1 MRYERQDTSTP
12 IELATNV
19 AEEKCKKK
27 VHVKHLFYKVPLT
40 TQPLRSIECTS
51 IRDEECKHILKDVSL
66 TVKCGQMLA
75 ILGGSGSGKTT
86 LLDVIA
92 NRHEGGFVEG
102 EVLINNKMRNKE
114 MMKDISAYVRQDD
127 YLLPNLT
134 VRETL
139 LFVAELKL
147 PSSYSRQKKLDRV
160 TSVLSELG
168 LRHVCNSKV
177 GGEEVRGCSGGER
190 RRVSI
195 GVQML
200 MDPHILFLDEPTS
213 GLDSFTAHHLIVTMS
228 ELAKSGRTVILTIHQ
243 PRSDI
248 FELFDL
254 MTILSDGHVVYAGQ
268 AKAMLDYFTL
278 IGYPCPPLTN
288 PCDFY
293 IDLTTIDHRHK
304 ENEAV
309 SRERMNKLLRLFQE
323 ATTDVPSG
331 MYTSAKISLGSSVES
346 ESDSNSRH
354 SQISQ
359 SLTDGDSGLGIT
371 FDEPP
376 KGSDSKSL
384 VRQFRILIVRAFKNE
399 LKGYSSLLIQAI
411 EALFMSIMIG
421 CIFINLGFDQISV
434 RDRVGLFFIMG
445 GLYPFIVI
453 LDTIAKFNAEREIF
467 YREMEDGLYTTGPY
481 FFSKVLS
488 TLPFHTAFLVLYT
501 VPMYWLAGLQPT
513 IGKFLGNCLYTYMA
527 VYSSRCM
534 AMAISAAVTNFQA
547 AAFVANLLFTVF
559 LLSSGFIINLESLW
573 LGVRWLKWTSY
584 LKWSFQALNQIEFHG
599 LRFSCNASMVQ
610 MYGECPIANGTVALK
625 SYDLDKESLPECFS
639 ALLGIIVL
647 FLVLSFVFLKFVN
660 QKPKK

>member
-1 MRYERQDTSTP
+1 MHNVRQDGCTTVDSLD
-12 IELATNV
+12 IAL
-19 AEEKCKKK
+19 EEKSKKT
-27 VHVKHLFYKVPLT
+27 VAVRHLFYKVPSSQQT
-40 TQPLRSIECTS
+40 LRSIECS
-51 IRDEECKHILKDVSL
+51 NLREEDCKVILKDINV

-92 NRHEGGFVEG
+92 NRQEDGYVEG
-102 EVLINNKMRNKE
+102 EVLVNNKRRTKE
-114 MMKDISAYVRQDD
+114 LMKEISSYVRQDD

-139 LFVAELKL
+139 LFVAQLKL
-147 PSSYSRQKKLDRV
+147 PSSYSQEKKLERV
-160 TSVLSELG
+160 NSVLSELG
-168 LRHVCNSKV
+168 LRHVSNSKV
-177 GGEEVRGCSGGER
+177 GGSEVRGCSGGER

-268 AKAMLDYFTL
+268 AGAMLEYFTS
-278 IGYPCPPLTN
+278 IGYPCPSLTN

-309 SRERMNKLLRLFQE
+309 SRERLSKLLNFFKE
-323 ATTDVPSG
+323 AVCEFPSG
-331 MYTSAKISLGSSVES
+331 MYTSTKLSMGSSVDSECES
-346 ESDSNSRH
+346 GNQSSNNS
-354 SQISQ
+354 
-359 SLTDGDSGLGIT
+359 TDGDSGLSIT
-371 FDEPP
+371 FDALPRIT
-376 KGSDSKSL
+376 DTNSL
-384 VRQFRILIVRAFKNE
+384 MKQFRILIVRAFKNE
-399 LKGYSSLLIQAI
+399 LKGYSSLLIQAV

-467 YREMEDGLYTTGPY
+467 YREMEDGLYSTGPY

-488 TLPFHTAFLVLYT
+488 TLPFHTIFLVLYT

-513 IGKFLGNCLYTYMA
+513 VWAFLGNCLYTYMA

-534 AMAISAAVTNFQA
+534 AMAIASAITSFQV
-547 AAFVANLLFTVF
+547 AAFVANLLFSVF

-584 LKWSFQALNQIEFHG
+584 LKWSFQALNQIEFEG
-599 LRFSCNASMVQ
+599 LAFTCNSSMVHV
-610 MYGECPIANGTVALK
+610 YGECPIANGSVALK
-625 SYDLDKESLPECFS
+625 SYDLDQESLSECFS
-639 ALLGIIVL
+639 ALFGIIIL
-647 FLVLSFVFLKFVN
+647 FLILSFVFLKVIN